1 MAIGRI
7 SGPMLV
13 PNLERQGIDLSVDGN
28 LIYFDVTNRR
38 VGVNTS
44 TPEYDF
50 QVAGSANVTA
60 NLFVGET
67 ITVGNLYSLPTESP
81 GYGAILTAEGFGS
94 LRTYWNPA
102 PPELGIRRRKFETTI
117 SNLRGYGTTEFVLSL
132 GVSSIVYGLSVS
144 RPVKVEVFG
153 DPAKNEPNP
162 YTFIATPDHL
172 TDDGVVVLND
182 GSSFQSRQYS
192 IFANFEEPPQPN
204 VYVTLTS
211 LDPYEAD
218 TPIKFTVFYFPA
230 VTDSRPG
237 VEVVETLPIIGNYE
251 GKFVYLRNPAGA
263 GVLHL
268 WTSGAWQ
275 EI

>member
-13 PNLERQGIDLSVDGN
+13 PDLQRQGIDLSIEGN
-28 LIYFDVTNRR
+28 LIYFDVTNKR
-38 VGVNTS
+38 VGINTS
-44 TPEYDF
+44 TPETDF
-50 QVAGSANVTA
+50 QVVGTANITA

-67 ITVGNLYSLPTESP
+67 ITVGNLYSLPTEKP
-81 GYGAILTAEGFGS
+81 GYGAILTAEGFDS
-94 LRTYWNPA
+94 LRTYWSPA
-102 PPELGIRRRKFETTI
+102 PPELGIRRRKYETTI
-117 SNLRGYGTTEFVLSL
+117 TSLKGYGTAEFVLNL

-153 DPAKNEPNP
+153 TPQKNEPNP

-218 TPIKFTVFYFPA
+218 TPIKMSVFYFPA

-237 VEVVETLPIIGNYE
+237 VEVVETLPVTGNYE
-251 GKFVYLRNPAGA
+251 GKFVYLKDGS
-263 GVLHL
+263 GGKLHL
-268 WTSGAWQ
+268 WTAGMWK

>member
-13 PNLERQGIDLSVDGN
+13 PDLQRQGIDLSIEGN
-28 LIYFDVTNRR
+28 LIYFDVTNKR
-38 VGVNTS
+38 VGINTS
-44 TPEYDF
+44 TPETDF
-50 QVAGSANVTA
+50 QVVGTANITA

-67 ITVGNLYSLPTESP
+67 ITVGNLYSLPTEKP
-81 GYGAILTAEGFGS
+81 GYGAILTAEGFDS
-94 LRTYWNPA
+94 LRTYWSPA
-102 PPELGIRRRKFETTI
+102 PPELGIRRRKYETTI
-117 SNLRGYGTTEFVLSL
+117 TSLKGYGTAEFVLNL

-153 DPAKNEPNP
+153 TPQKNEPNP

-218 TPIKFTVFYFPA
+218 TPIKMSVFYFPA

-237 VEVVETLPIIGNYE
+237 VEVVETLPTLGNYE
-251 GKFVYLRNPAGA
+251 GKFVYLKDGS
-263 GVLHL
+263 GGKLHL
-268 WTSGAWQ
+268 WTAGMWK

>member
-13 PNLERQGIDLSVDGN
+13 PNLERQGVDLSIEGN
-28 LIYFDVTNRR
+28 LIYFDVTNKR
-38 VGVNTS
+38 VGINTS
-44 TPEYDF
+44 TPETDF
-50 QVAGSANVTA
+50 QVVGTANITA

-67 ITVGNLYSLPTESP
+67 ITVGNLYSLPTEKP
-81 GYGAILTAEGFGS
+81 GYGAILTAEGFDS
-94 LRTYWNPA
+94 LRTYWSPA
-102 PPELGIRRRKFETTI
+102 PPELGIRRRKYETTI
-117 SNLRGYGTTEFVLSL
+117 TSLKGYGTAEFVLNL

-153 DPAKNEPNP
+153 TPQKNEPNP

-218 TPIKFTVFYFPA
+218 TPIKMSVFYFPA

-237 VEVVETLPIIGNYE
+237 VEVVETLPVTGNYE
-251 GKFVYLRNPAGA
+251 GKFVYLKDGS
-263 GVLHL
+263 GGKLHL
-268 WTSGAWQ
+268 WTAGMWK